1 MRRMSHIFSL
11 RAPVFLIG
19 ALAVS
24 PVVAE
29 VPPPTVIPAVLPA
42 AGEQQAVLTVGEF
55 GRYAVWAESR
65 EGVALQLADR
75 MVGPGPAAGRAGG
88 EDGRLDV
95 FLDAGDFRLI
105 TEGDTAARGEVHLEV
120 RAFTELHSPPLP
132 MLPEYAVITT
142 TLEDFQQRSY
152 WLSLATRQW
161 VALEAAGRSLADLRV
176 WRDGVWLVA
185 AQPQRE
191 VVEPRRGQPLLAC
204 RLAVELEPGLY
215 QVTAYGGPPRPWGEE
230 GEAADPFYLRW
241 GIRSLPEAARQR
253 FTVGPFGIERF
264 LLPGTV
270 THVRLELPEA
280 LPAVL
285 GVSDCS
291 EDEPFAPP
299 QVLGKI
305 EKNTVPPVAELPVSE
320 RRDRPHCVTVQAEA
334 GQPFVLQH
342 FVRRSEAT
350 LRGQGRYWVSSIH
363 AGAPQDAVDATAV
376 VLRHSAAVS
385 EEVLVAEDV
394 VVLGRNEGYVG
405 RFNLLG
411 EVKLF
416 VRVVETGRYQAL
428 VGETEAQV
436 RFEPFLTSWPRGY
449 EAPPFQAPGLL
460 WELDAGLWVVALRPV
475 RPGVATLVLRHS
487 KAKTPNLESLASS
500 AKGPPVR
507 GAVKFPA
514 LQLEPSSTYRVI
526 LNDSPGM
533 RAGFVV
539 RPLPL
544 DLTSPLPLVLQP
556 SEEVSV
562 EARVSQAGVVRAL
575 GEDGDLL
582 EVRIGDGEWRR
593 EVRVPDGLFQVA
605 VRNPQEGTVVAALLL
620 IPDVLLADTPLLPAP
635 DDLFANLPQFPVLTL
650 GEELPLVL
658 SHAEE
663 RTFLLRI
670 TEPGL
675 YRLTSTGLLATTGRL
690 RSRVVTSLVSDT
702 ASGVGRNFLIQ
713 HYLLP
718 GDYQLTVG
726 AEGRSAGPLGVVAEP
741 APLADGG
748 LLEEGWPARVTLADY
763 EGIVY
768 TVSIPERGTYRL
780 RTVGLGV
787 RPTCRLESAD
797 GWPLL
802 PPGGAA
808 DITREFEAGTY
819 RLVVLP
825 TSLGGRRVSE
835 LERIAP
841 PPKRS
846 GHGPH
851 PLRVGERVEHLWRES
866 GSGDALDDDLWE
878 VEVAAAATLQ
888 FTLSRGMA
896 GEVLV
901 EGSTQPLLHL
911 VGGETARQL
920 VPAGRLLL
928 RLHAAPRNN
937 LLRYTVEILS
947 EELLAGQGRTLRVP
961 AELPVAVSGQGLVE
975 IFSRGDEDVSATLVD
990 DRGVEI
996 AWSDDRPDDWNFFI
1010 AEPLPE
1016 GRYTV
1021 RVKPVGRS
1029 SAVCRVEM
1037 RQLPEVDVAPL
1048 ALGESRTLPAGEGV
1062 YVLALPPASAD
1073 TVVVAAASGGETLGL
1088 VLERSDA
1095 AGWQAVGRA
1104 MGAPARLAAA
1114 LPASG
1119 ALRLKVVVSGRR
1131 TTDVRVMVSPAIPRV
1146 VEEGQLRKGVKVP
1159 TASSETTLGALLV
1172 PIASPGVFAVRG
1184 EGVVAITALGRVAD
1198 HPSAG
1203 VVMAAPPSLWLLA
1216 PPGSTVRGER
1226 LSLSPDGQELVVA
1239 VPPGERVRVGLNA
1252 APPGVWL
1259 AYARASAGQPM
1270 LRLLAEGQAGSRVD
1284 EAVAVAPRAALA
1296 GWLGERA
1303 PTEVEVWDGEA
1314 RHRPLEVR
1322 LRLYRLPPPEAAT
1335 GTPPLAGELAAG
1347 QVIAI
1352 PLPAG
1357 GGELHLTRAA
1367 GVVGLVEA
1375 DGGVR
1380 STHWGPTSQV
1390 ETMPAARARVV
1401 LARLPW
1407 GPGSWAMRLSAGHAS
1422 GVPGPDATTVIRPGA
1437 AGMLRLPVRAMP
1449 GRRLLIRG
1457 AGKEAL
1463 LVGADGRVQRGDEL
1477 DLASPGSLWL
1487 PHGPNALLLWTA
1499 EGGQGEAGLWGR
1511 QVAAAPRPLALP
1523 ASVPLDGAELAV
1535 LVRVTAP
1542 SLVHLRAPGTL
1553 LSRLEGVNAG
1563 EVQLH
1568 MGGVRRDVAVGAG
1581 ELVVRLRPVPGWP
1594 VAGQVELY
1602 TSPLEPL
1609 GEGLGEEV
1617 VLAPGEARGWRLAVT
1632 EEGPVGL
1639 GVWGE
1644 RDVMDGKLLDAEG
1657 RELGRG
1663 VAVMRTLLPG
1673 DYVWVIEAPAG
1684 GEAVRARP
1692 AAVGLV
1698 KPGTGPP
1705 GEVLQRYLRSED
1717 EGAAADTSPSEPAAE
1732 HLAADEEG
1740 YADED
1745 DGADWDEDAGSAEE
1759 EEDDDEG
1766 GIR

>member
-1 MRRMSHIFSL
+1 MRGMSRIFP
-11 RAPVFLIG
+11 AAAFVAGIFPPPPG
-19 ALAVS
+19 
-24 PVVAE
+24 VAE
-29 VPPPTVIPAVLPA
+29 IPPPTVIPAVLPA

-75 MVGPGPAAGRAGG
+75 MVGSGPTTGRAGE

-95 FLDAGDFRLI
+95 FLDAGDVRLI
-105 TEGDTAARGEVHLEV
+105 TTGDAAARGEARLEV

-132 MLPEYAVITT
+132 LLPEHALITT

-185 AQPQRE
+185 EEPERE
-191 VVEPRRGQPLLAC
+191 VVEPRRGQPMLAC

-215 QVTAYGGPPRPWGEE
+215 QVTAYGGSPRPWGEE
-230 GEAADPFYLRW
+230 GEAEHPFYLRW
-241 GIRSLPEAARQR
+241 GIPSLPEAARQR
-253 FTVGPFGIERF
+253 FTVGPFGVERF

-270 THVRLELPEA
+270 TYVRLELPEA
-280 LPAVL
+280 LPAML

-291 EDEPFAPP
+291 EDEPFVPP
-299 QVLGKI
+299 EVVRKI
-305 EKNTVPPVAELPVSE
+305 EKNTVPPAAELPMSE
-320 RRDRPHCVTVQAEA
+320 RRDGPHCVTVQAEA

-342 FVRRSEAT
+342 FVQSSEAR
-350 LRGQGRYWVSSIH
+350 LRGPGRYWVSSIH
-363 AGAPQDAVDATAV
+363 AGAPQDSVDATAV
-376 VLRHSAAVS
+376 VLRRRDQGS
-385 EEVLVAEDV
+385 EELLVAEDV

-411 EVKLF
+411 EVTLL
-416 VRVVETGRYQAL
+416 VRVLETGRYQAL

-436 RFEPFLTSWPRGY
+436 RFEPFLTNLPRGW

-460 WELDAGLWVVALRPV
+460 WELDAGLWVVALRPL

-487 KAKTPNLESLASS
+487 KAKTPNLENFASS
-500 AKGPPVR
+500 SKRPPVH
-507 GAVKFPA
+507 GAAKFPA
-514 LQLEPSSTYRVI
+514 LELEQFSSYRVI
-526 LNDSPGM
+526 LNGQLGV
-533 RAGFVV
+533 RAGLVV

-562 EARVSQAGVVRAL
+562 DARVGQAGVIRAL

-582 EVRIGDGEWRR
+582 EVRTGDGEWSR
-593 EVRVPDGLFQVA
+593 EARVPAGHFPVA
-605 VRNPQEGTVVAALLL
+605 VRNPQEGTVVAALSL
-620 IPDVLLADTPLLPAP
+620 IPDALLADTPLLPAP
-635 DDLFANLPQFPVLTL
+635 DDLLTELPQFPVLTL
-650 GEELPLVL
+650 GEELPLAL
-658 SHAEE
+658 GRNEE

-670 TEPGL
+670 SEPGL
-675 YRLTSTGLLATTGRL
+675 YRLTSTGLLATTGTL
-690 RSRVVTSLVSDT
+690 RSRVVSSLVSDT

-718 GDYQLTVG
+718 GDYQLTVR
-726 AEGRSAGPLGVVAEP
+726 AEGRSAGPLGVVVEP
-741 APLADGG
+741 APLRDGG
-748 LLEEGWPARVTLADY
+748 LLEEGVPARVTLADY

-768 TVSIPERGTYRL
+768 TVSIPERSKYRL
-780 RTVGLGV
+780 RTAGLGV

-797 GWPLL
+797 GWPLV
-802 PPGGAA
+802 PPGGLA
-808 DITREFEAGTY
+808 DITRVFEPGTY

-841 PPKRS
+841 PPERS

-866 GSGDALDDDLWE
+866 GSGDALDDDLWG
-878 VEVAAAATLQ
+878 VELPAAATLQ

-896 GEVLV
+896 GEVV
-901 EGSTQPLLHL
+901 AEGSAQPLLHL
-911 VGGETARQL
+911 KGGETVRQAL
-920 VPAGRLLL
+920 PAGRLQL
-928 RLHAAPRNN
+928 RVRAAPRNN
-937 LLRYTVEILS
+937 LLRYTLEIQS
-947 EELLAGQGRTLRVP
+947 EELLAGQRRTLRVP
-961 AELPVAVSGQGLVE
+961 AELSVAVSGQGLVE

-990 DRGVEI
+990 DRGLEI
-996 AWSDDRPDDWNFFI
+996 ASSDDRPDDWNFLI

-1016 GRYTV
+1016 GRYTM

-1029 SAVCRVEM
+1029 SAACRVEM
-1037 RQLPEVDVAPL
+1037 RQLPEVDAAPL
-1048 ALGESRTLPAGEGV
+1048 ALGESRTLPAAEGV
-1062 YVLALPPASAD
+1062 YVLPLPPVSAD
-1073 TVVVAAASGGETLGL
+1073 TVVVAAASGGETIGL
-1088 VLERSDA
+1088 VLERPDA
-1095 AGWQAVGRA
+1095 AGWQAVGQA
-1104 MGAPARLAAA
+1104 VGAPARLAAA
-1114 LPASG
+1114 LPASS

-1131 TTDVRVMVSPAIPRV
+1131 TTDVRVMVSQSTPLV
-1146 VEEGQLRKGVKVP
+1146 VEEGQLRTGVKVP
-1159 TASSETTLGALLV
+1159 TARSETSLGALVV
-1172 PIASPGVFAVRG
+1172 PIASPGLLAVRG
-1184 EGVVAITALGRVAD
+1184 DGVVAITALGRVAERR
-1198 HPSAG
+1198 SEG
-1203 VVMAAPPSLWLLA
+1203 VVMAKPPSLWLLA
-1216 PPGSTVRGER
+1216 PAGSTVRGER
-1226 LSLSPDGQELVVA
+1226 LSLSPDGQELAVA
-1239 VPPGERVRVGLNA
+1239 VPPGERVRVKLAA

-1259 AYARASAGQPM
+1259 ALARATAGQPM
-1270 LRLLAEGQAGSRVD
+1270 LRLLAGGETASRVD
-1284 EAVAVAPRAALA
+1284 EALAVAPRAALT
-1296 GWLGERA
+1296 GWLEERA
-1303 PTEVEVWDGEA
+1303 PTEVEVWDGET

-1335 GTPPLAGELAAG
+1335 GAPLLAGELAGG
-1347 QVIAI
+1347 QVIAF
-1352 PLPAG
+1352 PGPAG

-1367 GVVGLVEA
+1367 AVVALVEA

-1380 STHWGPTSQV
+1380 SAHWGPTSQV
-1390 ETMPAARARVV
+1390 ETMPAPRGRVV

-1407 GPGSWAMRLSAGHAS
+1407 EPGSWAMRLTPAVAPAVPSAG
-1422 GVPGPDATTVIRPGA
+1422 DITVIRPGA
-1437 AGMLRLPVRAMP
+1437 AGVLRLPVRAMP

-1457 AGKEAL
+1457 AGEGAL

-1487 PHGPNALLLWTA
+1487 PHGPDPLLLWTA
-1499 EGGQGEAGLWGR
+1499 EAGQGEAGLWGKE
-1511 QVAAAPRPLALP
+1511 VAAAPRPLTLP
-1523 ASVPLDGAELAV
+1523 ASVPLDGTEVAARV
-1535 LVRVTAP
+1535 AVTAP

-1553 LSRLEGVNAG
+1553 LSRLEGVNGG

-1568 MGGVRRDVAVGAG
+1568 LGGVRRDVAVGAG
-1581 ELVVRLRPVPGWP
+1581 EVVVRLRPVPGWP

-1602 TSPLEPL
+1602 TSPLEAL
-1609 GEGLGEEV
+1609 GEGLGDEV

-1644 RDVMDGKLLDAEG
+1644 RDVVEGKLLDAEG

-1663 VAVMRTLLPG
+1663 VAVMRTLAPS
-1673 DYVWVIEAPAG
+1673 DYVWVIAAPAG

-1705 GEVLQRYLRSED
+1705 GEVLQRYLRGD
-1717 EGAAADTSPSEPAAE
+1717 EEAGEGVETSPSETTAE
-1732 HLAADEEG
+1732 GLAADDEELD
-1740 YADED
+1740 DED
-1745 DGADWDEDAGSAEE
+1745 DGADWDEDAGSE

-1766 GIR
+1766 GIG